1 MTAAKISY
9 LESLDNLLTALEMYR
24 DVEKKTI
31 QRMQEIMKEHG
42 IVIEPPKVEPVNTQ
56 DIRKRLEEAREE
68 HRTQVMVAED
78 RNDYCTPDPNHQ
90 EEEKEEPRCQR

>member
-1 MTAAKISY
+1 MAAAKISY

-42 IVIEPPKVEPVNTQ
+42 IVIEPPKVE
-56 DIRKRLEEAREE
+56 DRKS
-68 HRTQVMVAED
+68 VV
-78 RNDYCTPDPNHQ
+78 
-90 EEEKEEPRCQR
+90 

>member
-1 MTAAKISY
+1 MAAAKISY

-42 IVIEPPKVEPVNTQ
+42 ISSSHQKLNLSI
-56 DIRKRLEEAREE
+56 
-68 HRTQVMVAED
+68 HRTSESALRKQGKNTE
-78 RNDYCTPDPNHQ
+78 H
-90 EEEKEEPRCQR
+90 K

>member
-1 MTAAKISY
+1 MAAAKISY

-68 HRTQVMVAED
+68 HRTQGRIGKCNRDVRGD
-78 RNDYCTPDPNHQ
+78 WKR
-90 EEEKEEPRCQR
+90 